1 MDFRPFW
8 EEKCW
13 GKVYH
18 IFSNPHAAVS
28 VLEVEEGFQ
37 CSIHKH
43 EERANQFTV
52 QEGMIQV
59 EIWDGDNTDTCGTSL
74 YYLRPGSTL
83 VVPSGKWHRFVVMES
98 GRLVEVYWPDEGGVC
113 SMDDIIRRDLGGPSS
128 LNLSGDDDVV
138 EGQDIG

>member
-1 MDFRPFW
+1 MDFKPFW

-18 IFSNPHAAVS
+18 IFSDPHAAVS
-28 VLEVEEGFQ
+28 VLEVKKGFQ

-52 QEGMIQV
+52 QEGEILV
-59 EIWDGDNTDTCGTSL
+59 EIWASDDTEGWFSPYHL
-74 YYLRPGSTL
+74 KPGMTL
-83 VVPSGKWHRFVVMES
+83 VVPSGKWHRFIVLES

-113 SMDDIIRRDLGGPSS
+113 RMDDIIRRDLGGSTDVKQT
-128 LNLSGDDDVV
+128 GDDNVV
-138 EGQDIG
+138 EGKAE